1 MSSDL
6 VRVRLSFGEL
16 SRRGH
21 SSCSHPCCALRGQG
35 CSCTLQEPGLGWG
48 LWGGC
53 PDPPAAPPVCP
64 SRGWVQGPGEGADI
78 CTPPGSSD
86 PFVQLTLEPRHEFPE
101 VVARTTQCKKNEL
114 HPLFDEA
121 FDLYVGA
128 GTHRGPPGFS
138 RASAMGLL
146 LLDRAGITAGDF
158 TPVGTPKPWEGAGL
172 CWALRVWV
180 SEGQGGPME
189 GWGVMVPARP
199 ALQLDPLREMPAGGG
214 LPAAHRV

>member
-1 MSSDL
+1 
-6 VRVRLSFGEL
+6 
-16 SRRGH
+16 
-21 SSCSHPCCALRGQG
+21 
-35 CSCTLQEPGLGWG
+35 
-48 LWGGC
+48 
-53 PDPPAAPPVCP
+53 
-64 SRGWVQGPGEGADI
+64 
-78 CTPPGSSD
+78 
-86 PFVQLTLEPRHEFPE
+86 
-101 VVARTTQCKKNEL
+101 
-114 HPLFDEA
+114 
-121 FDLYVGA
+121 
-128 GTHRGPPGFS
+128 
-138 RASAMGLL
+138 MGLL